1 MSYNEII
8 LELVTGMFLDR
19 VLSVQLILY
28 VGFSELV
35 TIVISVQ
42 ILSV

>member
-1 MSYNEII
+1 MSYNEI
-8 LELVTGMFLDR
+8 LELITDMFLDR